1 MKKSWFSYGISLF
14 SVCIFFMMICIT
26 PVCVSADGYMNKVDY
41 RDYLNQF
48 DNDSFDKE
56 INISPKNLSE
66 ESVGATVGT
75 YNGKLAVSTSDESL
89 AVFSFDVEYSGY
101 YAMKITYCGIQNKH
115 TSILRTVLI
124 NNKIPF
130 DEAEGVC
137 FSRIYKNETNDFVKD
152 DFGDEVRPK
161 QIEVNDWQTTYVYGS
176 SGYQNNALKF
186 YLKKGKNTVA
196 FKALA
201 EPMAISCVT
210 FCKEKTP
217 VSYKE
222 YIEKNGQSKKISSK
236 PIKIQGEK
244 ALYKS
249 SYSLTP
255 IYLNGSAD
263 MEPLSIKNTVYNAIG
278 GTNWSHSGEWLT
290 WDFEVD
296 ETGYYNISMRVM
308 QGGNI
313 ASISS
318 REIYIDGEIPFAEF
332 AGYTFPYEYDWYYET
347 LGNKDGAYKIFLSK
361 GKHTVTMRVT
371 LGKMASIVQS
381 LSDEVEE
388 LNKIYRSLLVIMGTN
403 PDTYRDYQ
411 FNLYIPE
418 TINDLKKH
426 SDKLYELCDEL
437 QSFLG
442 SKTGDTQF
450 LFRFAEQLSD
460 MYKKENQIAKM
471 YSSFQNNIS
480 TLADFV
486 TSSKSLPLTI
496 DYLEIAPDG
505 ANKKET
511 IKTPFKDF
519 IYEVKK
525 FLISF
530 AGNYSS
536 FESKNNEKVE
546 VWIDSGRDQAQIIRS
561 LSRNVFTAKTKI
573 DVDLKLV
580 PIGALLPAAL
590 ADNCPDV
597 ALSLGAS
604 TIANYGFRGAL
615 VDLKDRIDDEIY
627 NRFSKSAWT
636 PLTFD
641 NKVYG
646 LPETQ
651 SFYCMFYRTDI
662 LGELGIKAPQTW
674 DELIEILP
682 VLQKNSMNIGMP
694 ASRLHTLA
702 IFMYQKD
709 KSIYNSKFTK
719 TNIANNVA
727 IDSFS
732 DITDLF
738 SDYEVPQTINFVSKF
753 RTGNIPIGIA
763 EYTTYNTL
771 EVSAPELSG
780 AWEFAPIPGI
790 RGKDGK
796 INRTSVGQTN
806 GCVLMKKGKHTENG
820 WKFIDWWTSCETQSE
835 YGQEIENVLGSSARY
850 ASANIEAVSELPWI
864 KSNYEQLLS
873 MWKNVKGIPEIPG
886 GYYMDR
892 EISFAFS
899 AVVNNKKDVAEELN
913 DAATEINKEI
923 KSKRAEFGMPI
934 EE

>member
-1 MKKSWFSYGISLF
+1 MRKSRFGCGISLF
-14 SVCIFFMMICIT
+14 SVIILLIMVCIT
-26 PVCVSADGYMNKVDY
+26 PVCVSAEGYMNKVDY

-48 DNDSFDKE
+48 EQNDFDKE
-56 INISPKNLSE
+56 INISPENLSN
-66 ESVGATVGT
+66 ESVGAKVGT
-75 YNGKLAVSTSDESL
+75 YNGKSAVSTSDESL
-89 AVFSFDVEYSGY
+89 AVFSFDVKYSGY
-101 YAMKITYCGIQNKH
+101 YAMKITYCGIPNKH

-124 NNKIPF
+124 NGKVPF

-137 FSRIYKNETNDFVKD
+137 FSRKYKNETNDFVKD

-161 QIEVNDWQTTYVYGS
+161 QIEVNDWQTAYVYGS

-201 EPMAISCVT
+201 EPMAISSIT

-222 YIEKNGQSKKISSK
+222 YIEKNGASKKIDSK
-236 PIKIQGEK
+236 PVKIQGEK

-255 IYLNGSAD
+255 ISLNSSAD
-263 MEPLSIKNTVYNAIG
+263 MEPASIQNTVYNAIG
-278 GTNWSHSGEWLT
+278 GINWSHSGDWLT

-296 ETGYYNISMRVM
+296 ETGYYNLSMRLL

-313 ASISS
+313 SSVSS
-318 REIYIDGEIPFAEF
+318 RDIYIDGEIPFAEF
-332 AGYTFPYEYDWYYET
+332 AEYTFPYEYDWYYET
-347 LGNKDGAYKIFLSK
+347 LGNKDGAYKIFLTK

-371 LGKMASIVQS
+371 LGKMASIVQR

-388 LNKIYRSLLVIMGTN
+388 LNQIYRSLLVIMGTN

-418 TINDLKKH
+418 TIKGLKKH
-426 SDKLYELCDEL
+426 SDNLYKLCDEL
-437 QSFLG
+437 QEFLG

-486 TSSKSLPLTI
+486 TSSKSLPLTV
-496 DYLEIAPDG
+496 DYLTVTPDG
-505 ANKKET
+505 ANTEENGVGF
-511 IKTPFKDF
+511 FKGF
-519 IYEVKK
+519 FYEVKK

-536 FESKNNEKVE
+536 FEGKHKEKVE

-561 LSRNVFTAKTKI
+561 LSRNEFTAKSNI

-580 PIGALLPAAL
+580 PMGALLPAAL

-615 VDLKDRIDDEIY
+615 VDLKDKINDEVY

-641 NKVYG
+641 GKVYG

-662 LGELGIKAPQTW
+662 MNELGIEIPQTW
-674 DELIEILP
+674 DDMIEILP

-694 ASRLHTLA
+694 ANRLHTLA
-702 IFMYQKD
+702 IYMYQKD
-709 KSIYNSKFTK
+709 ESIYNSKFTK

-727 IDSFS
+727 IESFS
-732 DITDLF
+732 EITDLF

-753 RTGNIPIGIA
+753 RTGSIPIGIA

-780 AWEFAPIPGI
+780 VWEFAPIPGM
-790 RGKDGK
+790 RNKDGT
-796 INRTSVGQTN
+796 IDRTSVGQTN
-806 GCVLMKKGKHTENG
+806 GCVLMKKGKNTENG
-820 WKFIDWWTSCETQSE
+820 WKFIDWWTSSETQAE

-873 MWKNVKGIPEIPG
+873 IWKDVKGIPEIPG
-886 GYYMDR
+886 GYYMER
-892 EISFAFS
+892 EINFAFS

-923 KSKRAEFGMPI
+923 KSKRTEFGMPI